1 MNLQQKLADQV
12 FRFEFG
18 NRIINLFRSLLLVL
32 ILVKLFEIPRWGY
45 VVIIL
50 GYAVFVWG
58 LGYLCDRYRVYKYFD
73 KSYLTRSALI
83 DEIDKIKTN
92 TEKQGI

>member
-1 MNLQQKLADQV
+1 MKLQENLADQV

-32 ILVKLFEIPRWGY
+32 ILVKLFEIPKWGY
-45 VVIIL
+45 AAIII

-58 LGYLCDRYRVYKYFD
+58 LGYLCDKYKVYKYFD

-83 DEIDKIKTN
+83 DEIDILK
-92 TEKQGI
+92 KQGN